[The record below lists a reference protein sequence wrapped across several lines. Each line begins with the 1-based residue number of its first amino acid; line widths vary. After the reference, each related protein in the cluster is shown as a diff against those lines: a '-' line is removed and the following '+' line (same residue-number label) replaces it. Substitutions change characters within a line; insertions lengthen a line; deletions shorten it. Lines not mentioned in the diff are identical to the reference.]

1 MSNNF
6 FYLSFLFFLGPTKN
20 PLKPVRHVVLRKTQ
34 SKISLAQE
42 ILMRSWCYYHHY
54 DYDYGNDD
62 FISVQTYSVTLD
74 SFAIST
80 KTRWKINSL

>member
-1 MSNNF
+1 M
-6 FYLSFLFFLGPTKN
+6 
-20 PLKPVRHVVLRKTQ
+20 VLRKTQ

-42 ILMRSWCYYHHY
+42 ILMRTWCYYHHY
-54 DYDYGNDD
+54 DYDNGNDD

-74 SFAIST
+74 SFAISA